1 MKFQMSTLTRAIEE
15 IDTESWTEEDLA
27 AMTSSLKS
35 LFSRDA
41 AILRSIMLFCL
52 FFTSFEVDVTW
63 LDEIAEGLK
72 HATTAINNALLSVQ
86 SIRLESKPTFTM
98 DNDELVIY
106 LQNVIRQISYTIG
119 WVSGRL
125 IQQKQDENDTLSKLN
140 VLQGGIEDRFIPD
153 LT

>member
-1 MKFQMSTLTRAIEE
+1 M
-15 IDTESWTEEDLA
+15 
-27 AMTSSLKS
+27 
-35 LFSRDA
+35 
-41 AILRSIMLFCL
+41 
-52 FFTSFEVDVTW
+52 TW

-153 LT
+153 LS